1 MERRKFLKSAAL
13 AGGATLTGLG
23 LSNLEAQD
31 VKPSNAAK
39 FKLKYAPGLTAF
51 SDLVGSRDLIDNI
64 KFIADQGFT
73 AVFDNGFPGKD
84 PATQEKIMNELKR
97 LGMDFGP
104 YVLYADF
111 GTESMVIKNEEKR
124 TMLIET
130 VKRGVEIGKRTGA
143 KQALMVPG
151 KYNQRLSWDYQTAN
165 VIDCMRELSAIAEE
179 GGMMIVL
186 EPLNPYNHPGLF
198 LKGIPQSYMICRAV
212 NSPACKIVND
222 LYHQQ
227 ISEGNL
233 IPNLEMAWS
242 EIGAMHCGDNPG
254 RREPGSGEINFRNIF
269 KFLHERKYNSTICM
283 EHGVS
288 KGGKEGAQLL
298 IDAYRMADN
307 F

>member
-1 MERRKFLKSAAL
+1 
-13 AGGATLTGLG
+13 
-23 LSNLEAQD
+23 
-31 VKPSNAAK
+31 
-39 FKLKYAPGLTAF
+39 
-51 SDLVGSRDLIDNI
+51 
-64 KFIADQGFT
+64 
-73 AVFDNGFPGKD
+73 
-84 PATQEKIMNELKR
+84 MNELKR

-111 GTESMVIKNEEKR
+111 GTESMVIKDEEKR
-124 TMLIET
+124 KMLIET

-165 VIDCMRELSAIAEE
+165 VIDCLRELSAIAEE

-269 KFLHERKYNSTICM
+269 KFLHGRQYNGTICM

>member
-51 SDLVGSRDLIDNI
+51 SELVGSRDLIDNI

-124 TMLIET
+124 NMLIET

-165 VIDCMRELSAIAEE
+165 VIDCLRELSAIAQE

-186 EPLNPYNHPGLF
+186 EPLNPYDHPGLF

-254 RREPGSGEINFRNIF
+254 RREPGSGEINFRNVF
-269 KFLHERKYNSTICM
+269 KFLHDRQYNGTICM

-288 KGGKEGAQLL
+288 KRGAEGAKLL
-298 IDAYRMADN
+298 IEAYRMADN

>member
-1 MERRKFLKSAAL
+1 MERREFIKSAAL

-130 VKRGVEIGKRTGA
+130 VKKGVEIGKRTGA

-165 VIDCMRELSAIAEE
+165 VIDCLRELSAIAEE

-269 KFLHERKYNSTICM
+269 KFLYERKYNSTICM